1 MRSFIHVLTLL
12 LIMRTTLKATIYD
25 SLPHGEGWR
34 VIFRSVQVMF
44 SFVLILQAIK
54 SLPLV
59 ESALVVNLAPLFVA
73 VLGYFILGDKL

>member
-1 MRSFIHVLTLL
+1 
-12 LIMRTTLKATIYD
+12 MRTALKAIIYD
-25 SLPHGEGWR
+25 SLPQGEGWR